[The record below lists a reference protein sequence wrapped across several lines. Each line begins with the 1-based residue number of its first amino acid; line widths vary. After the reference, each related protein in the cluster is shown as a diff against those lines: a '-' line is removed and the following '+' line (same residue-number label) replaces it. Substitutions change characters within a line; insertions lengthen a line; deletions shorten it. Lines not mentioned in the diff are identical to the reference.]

1 MKVFTKILAT
11 MKYKI
16 IFHAASSS
24 HNDQRVEKLAVQ
36 SFEDLH
42 LRVYRPWQVYCW
54 IMMVSTT
61 MQPTRDMTLIWH
73 PFHIFHRRYAH
84 KSTRCAWT
92 WLSFGGLPQ
101 ASLCIGLTSRFTSQW
116 SQWEGISVWGT
127 TEHLRRHHFSYK
139 VRLATCIPL
148 LYQYDVISY
157 NVGTTIINHK

>member
-1 MKVFTKILAT
+1 MQHRRAT
-11 MKYKI
+11 MTKGSRNWQSKVLR
-16 IFHAASSS
+16 IFTCGSTGHDRYIAESWWS
-24 HNDQRVEKLAVQ
+24 VQ
-36 SFEDLH
+36 
-42 LRVYRPWQVYCW
+42 
-54 IMMVSTT
+54 T

-73 PFHIFHRRYAH
+73 HFHIFHRRYAH